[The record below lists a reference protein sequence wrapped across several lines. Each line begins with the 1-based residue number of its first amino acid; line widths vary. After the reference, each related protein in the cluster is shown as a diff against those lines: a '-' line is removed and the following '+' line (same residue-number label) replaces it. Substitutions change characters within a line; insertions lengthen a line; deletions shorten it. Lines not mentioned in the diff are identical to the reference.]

1 MVKEFKTIK
10 GKTYYLKSRK
20 TKKGNTTYYMT
31 SKLDEACLNEVP
43 KEYEVFEKYDLG
55 VFYIRRKKPSKF
67 SKKDIAIIENE
78 LKKCS
83 SVDAY
88 QLDVYGEEIK
98 IYIAENANGLDLMMK
113 KYFNASLDKNKVLAA
128 RNALLRYEERLK
140 INFQDNNDFKGFEV
154 MRYCYRGSIDD
165 WIVIDAGE
173 DLKELAEKN
182 IFHLGKESYFDLYPI
197 R

>member
-1 MVKEFKTIK
+1 MAKEFKTIK
-10 GKTYYLKSRK
+10 GKNYYLKSRK

-31 SKLDEACLNEVP
+31 GKLDEVCLNEVP
-43 KEYEVFEKYDLG
+43 KGYEVFEKYDLG
-55 VFYIRRKKPSKF
+55 VLYIRREKISKF
-67 SKKDIAIIENE
+67 SKKDIAIIEKE

-83 SVDAY
+83 SIDGY
-88 QLDVYGEEIK
+88 LIDVHGEEIK
-98 IYIAENANGLDLMMK
+98 IYTVENADGTN
-113 KYFNASLDKNKVLAA
+113 SLINNYLNISLNKDKILVA
-128 RNALLRYEERLK
+128 RNSLLRYEERLK

-154 MRYCYRGSIDD
+154 MRYCYRGSVDD

-182 IFHLGKESYFDLYPI
+182 IFHLGKESYFNLYRI